1 MRTSIFIV
9 CGFLLW
15 GACLGAARLILGLGA
30 ASMATATVVF
40 VAAWFIVA
48 AVNMAVGILKAGY
61 SFGEEF
67 PIFLLIF
74 AFPALAAIFVN
85 WKWLGVLTRG

>member
-1 MRTSIFIV
+1 VRTIIFIA

-15 GACLGAARLILGLGA
+15 GACLTAARLILGLGA
-30 ASMATATVVF
+30 ASMGTATVVF
-40 VAAWFIVA
+40 IAAWFIVA
-48 AVNMAVGILKAGY
+48 AINMAVGVLKAGY

-74 AFPALAAIFVN
+74 ALPVLLAIFVK

>member
-1 MRTSIFIV
+1 VRTIIFIA

-15 GACLGAARLILGLGA
+15 GACLAAARLILGLGA
-30 ASMATATVVF
+30 ASMGTATVVF
-40 VAAWFIVA
+40 IAAWFIVA
-48 AVNMAVGILKAGY
+48 AINMAVGVLKAGY

-74 AFPALAAIFVN
+74 ALPVLLAIFVK
-85 WKWLGVLTRG
+85 WRWLGVLTRG

>member
-1 MRTSIFIV
+1 MRTIIFIV

-15 GACLGAARLILGLGA
+15 GACLGAARLILGMGA

-48 AVNMAVGILKAGY
+48 AINMAVGILKAGY

>member
-1 MRTSIFIV
+1 MRTIMFIA
-9 CGFLLW
+9 CGFHLW

-30 ASMATATVVF
+30 SSMATATAVF

-48 AVNMAVGILKAGY
+48 AINMAVGILKAGY

-74 AFPALAAIFVN
+74 ALPGLVAIFVN
-85 WKWLGVLTRG
+85 WRWLGVLTRG

>member
-1 MRTSIFIV
+1 VRTIIFIA
-9 CGFLLW
+9 GGLLFW
-15 GACLGAARLILGLGA
+15 GACLGVARLILGLGA
-30 ASMATATVVF
+30 ASMGTATVVF

-48 AVNMAVGILKAGY
+48 AINMTVGVLKAGY

-74 AFPALAAIFVN
+74 ALPALVAIFVK

>member
-1 MRTSIFIV
+1 
-9 CGFLLW
+9 
-15 GACLGAARLILGLGA
+15 
-30 ASMATATVVF
+30 
-40 VAAWFIVA
+40 VAAI
-48 AVNMAVGILKAGY
+48 NMAVGILKAGY

-74 AFPALAAIFVN
+74 ALPALVAIFVK

>member
-1 MRTSIFIV
+1 VRTIIFIA
-9 CGFLLW
+9 CGFLFW
-15 GACLGAARLILGLGA
+15 GACLGAARLILGSGA
-30 ASMATATVVF
+30 ASMATATAVF
-40 VAAWFIVA
+40 VAAWFIA
-48 AVNMAVGILKAGY
+48 AAINMAVGILKAGY

-74 AFPALAAIFVN
+74 ALPALAAIFVN

>member
-1 MRTSIFIV
+1 VRTIV
-9 CGFLLW
+9 LIACGFILW

-30 ASMATATVVF
+30 ASMATATAIF
-40 VAAWFIVA
+40 VAAWFVVA
-48 AVNMAVGILKAGY
+48 AINMAVGILKAGY

-74 AFPALAAIFVN
+74 ALPAVVAIFVK

>member
-1 MRTSIFIV
+1 MRTIIFIV

-15 GACLGAARLILGLGA
+15 GACLGAARLILGVGA

-40 VAAWFIVA
+40 VAVWFIVA
-48 AVNMAVGILKAGY
+48 AINMAVGILKAGY

-74 AFPALAAIFVN
+74 ALPALAAIFVN

>member
-1 MRTSIFIV
+1 VRTSIFIV

-67 PIFLLIF
+67 PIFCSYSRSRRWPRFLSIGSGW
-74 AFPALAAIFVN
+74 AC
-85 WKWLGVLTRG
+85 

>member
-1 MRTSIFIV
+1 VRTIIFIA

-15 GACLGAARLILGLGA
+15 GACLGAARLILGSGA

-40 VAAWFIVA
+40 VAAWFIA
-48 AVNMAVGILKAGY
+48 AAINMAVGILKAGY

-74 AFPALAAIFVN
+74 AIPALAAIFVK

>member
-1 MRTSIFIV
+1 VRTVTFIA

-15 GACLGAARLILGLGA
+15 GACLGAARLILGFGA
-30 ASMATATVVF
+30 SSMATATVVF
-40 VAAWFIVA
+40 IAAWFIA
-48 AVNMAVGILKAGY
+48 AAINMAVGIFKAGY
-61 SFGEEF
+61 SFREEF

-74 AFPALAAIFVN
+74 ALPALVAGFVK

>member
-1 MRTSIFIV
+1 MRTIIFIV

-15 GACLGAARLILGLGA
+15 GACLAAARLILGLGA